1 MLQSKLKVGCFAL
14 TSHYLHQLG
23 ACAKRHSLSLG
34 QKLHAQITKLG
45 LQHYGPLPNSLLEM
59 YGKCGV
65 IDIALKVFDEMP
77 QRDFVSWAT
86 ILTAYNHAGFPHN
99 TLSMFVKM
107 WELDK
112 LQPDHFVIASLVRAC
127 ASLGDVRL
135 GKQVHAHF
143 VVSPFYDDDVVKSSL
158 VDMYSKCGFPDS
170 ARMVFN
176 LIKVKNA
183 ISWTALI
190 SGYARIGRKADALEL
205 FRRMPDKNLLS
216 WSALIS
222 GLVQSGLGN
231 DACSTFVM
239 MRREVDH
246 GADPFI
252 LSSVVAASANMAALQ
267 LGKQLHCLV
276 ILLGFE
282 RNLFISN
289 SLIDMYA
296 KCSDLLAAKDIFS
309 CISKRDVVSWTSIIV
324 GMAQHGQGKEALSLY
339 DEMVKDGV
347 KPNEV
352 TFLGLIYACSHVGL
366 VSNGRHFF
374 NLMVREYGMRPSLH
388 HYTCLLDVLSRSG
401 HLDEAE
407 KLLKTM
413 PYNPDEAAWAALLS
427 ACRKHKNIEVAVR
440 VADHLLC
447 LGPED
452 PSSYILL
459 SNTYAAASMWDN
471 VSKVRKLMSIM
482 DLKREPGYSCI
493 ELAKE
498 SPVFYAGETSH
509 PLQKQLLS
517 LLEELDVEMR
527 KRGYVPDT
535 SYVLH
540 ELEQH
545 EKEKHLLWHSER
557 WAVAYGLLK
566 SAPGT
571 VIRIVK
577 NLRTCGDCHT
587 VLKFISS
594 IVKRE
599 IIVRDINRFHHFKD
613 GSCSCGDFW

>member
-1 MLQSKLKVGCFAL
+1 MHPKKLNIEWFC
-14 TSHYLHQLG
+14 SHYLHQLRS
-23 ACAKRHSLSLG
+23 CAKLQSLSSG
-34 QKLHAQITKLG
+34 QKLHTQITKLG
-45 LQHYGPLPNSLLEM
+45 LHHYGPIPNSLVEM

-65 IDIALKVFDEMP
+65 IDHALKVFDEMP
-77 QRDFVSWAT
+77 QRDPVSWAS
-86 ILTAYNHAGFPHN
+86 ILTAYNHAGFPHK
-99 TLSMFVKM
+99 TLSLFLRM

-112 LQPDHFVIASLVRAC
+112 LLPDHFVIASLVRSC
-127 ASLGDVRL
+127 ASLVDVRL

-143 VVSPFYDDDVVKSSL
+143 VLSPFYEDDVVKSSL
-158 VDMYSKCGFPDS
+158 VDLYSKCGFLDY
-170 ARMVFN
+170 ARMVFDS
-176 LIKVKNA
+176 IKVKNT
-183 ISWTALI
+183 ISWTALV
-190 SGYARIGRKADALEL
+190 SGYARIGRKTDAVEL
-205 FRRMPDKNLLS
+205 FRRMPGRNLLS

-222 GLVQSGLGN
+222 GLVHSGHGN
-231 DACSTFVM
+231 DACSIFRN

-252 LSSVVAASANMAALQ
+252 LSSVIAASANMAALQ

-282 RNLFISN
+282 RNLYISN
-289 SLIDMYA
+289 SLVDMYA
-296 KCSDLLAAKDIFS
+296 KCSDLLAAKGIFS
-309 CISKRDVVSWTSIIV
+309 YISNRDVVSWTSIIV
-324 GMAQHGQGKEALSLY
+324 AMAQHGQAKEALALY
-339 DEMVKDGV
+339 DEMVMDGV

-366 VSNGRHFF
+366 VNKGRHFF
-374 NLMVREYGMRPSLH
+374 NTMVQDYGMKPSLH

-427 ACRKHKNIEVAVR
+427 ACRKHKNTEVAIR

-459 SNTYAAASMWDN
+459 SNTYASASMWDN
-471 VSKVRKLMSIM
+471 VSKVRKIMSTTY
-482 DLKREPGYSCI
+482 LKREPGYSCI
-493 ELAKE
+493 ELAKV
-498 SPVFYAGETSH
+498 SQVFYAGETSH
-509 PLQKQLLS
+509 PMQEKLIG
-517 LLEELDVEMR
+517 LLEELDLEMR

-545 EKEKHLLWHSER
+545 EKERHLLWHSER

-571 VIRIVK
+571 TIRIVK
-577 NLRTCGDCHT
+577 NLRTCGDCHM

>member
-1 MLQSKLKVGCFAL
+1 
-14 TSHYLHQLG
+14 
-23 ACAKRHSLSLG
+23 
-34 QKLHAQITKLG
+34 
-45 LQHYGPLPNSLLEM
+45 M
-59 YGKCGV
+59 YGKCGT
-65 IDIALKVFDEMP
+65 IDYALKVFDEMP
-77 QRDFVSWAT
+77 RRDFVSWAS
-86 ILTAYNHAGFPHN
+86 ILTAYNHAGFPRKM
-99 TLSMFVKM
+99 LYMFLKM

-143 VVSPFYDDDVVKSSL
+143 VVSPFYEDDVVKSAL
-158 VDMYSKCGFPDS
+158 VDMYSKCGFPEY
-170 ARMVFN
+170 ARMVFD
-176 LIKVKNA
+176 LIKVKNT

-190 SGYARIGRKADALEL
+190 SGYARIGRKAEAVEL
-205 FRRMPDKNLLS
+205 FRRMPNKNLLS

-222 GLVQSGLGN
+222 GLVHSGHGN
-231 DACSTFVM
+231 GACSIFRK

-246 GADPFI
+246 GAGADPYI
-252 LSSVVAASANMAALQ
+252 LSSVVAACANMAALQ

-296 KCSDLLAAKDIFS
+296 KCSDLLAAKSIFS

-324 GMAQHGQGKEALSLY
+324 GMAQHGQAKEALLLY
-339 DEMVKDGV
+339 DEMVMNGV

-366 VSNGRHFF
+366 VSKGRHFF
-374 NLMVREYGMRPSLH
+374 NLMVQDYRMKPSLH
-388 HYTCLLDVLSRSG
+388 HYTCLLDVFSRSG
-401 HLDEAE
+401 DLDEAE

-413 PYNPDEAAWAALLS
+413 PYDPDEAAWAALLS
-427 ACRKHKNIEVAVR
+427 ACRKHKNTEVSIR

-459 SNTYAAASMWDN
+459 SNTYAAASMWEN
-471 VSKVRKLMSIM
+471 VSKVRKLMSRM

-498 SPVFYAGETSH
+498 SQVFYAGETSH
-509 PLQKQLLS
+509 PMQEKLVC
-517 LLEELDVEMR
+517 LLEELDLEMR

-545 EKEKHLLWHSER
+545 EKERHLLWHSER

-571 VIRIVK
+571 TIRIVK

-587 VLKFISS
+587 VLKFISC
-594 IVKRE
+594 IVQRE

-613 GSCSCGDFW
+613 GNCSCGDFW

>member
-1 MLQSKLKVGCFAL
+1 MHPKKLNIEWFC
-14 TSHYLHQLG
+14 SHYLHQLRS
-23 ACAKRHSLSLG
+23 CAKLQSLSSG
-34 QKLHAQITKLG
+34 QKLHTQITKLG
-45 LQHYGPLPNSLLEM
+45 LHHYGPIPNSLVEM

-65 IDIALKVFDEMP
+65 IDHALKVFDEMP
-77 QRDFVSWAT
+77 QRHLVSWAS
-86 ILTAYNHAGFPHN
+86 ILTAFNHAGFPHK
-99 TLSMFVKM
+99 TLSLFLGM

-112 LQPDHFVIASLVRAC
+112 LLPDHFVIASLVRSC
-127 ASLGDVRL
+127 ASLVDVRL

-143 VVSPFYDDDVVKSSL
+143 VLSPFYEDDVVKSSL
-158 VDMYSKCGFPDS
+158 VDLYSKCGFLDY
-170 ARMVFN
+170 ARMVFDS
-176 LIKVKNA
+176 IKVKNT
-183 ISWTALI
+183 ISWTALV
-190 SGYARIGRKADALEL
+190 SGYARIGRKTDAVEL

-222 GLVQSGLGN
+222 GLVHSGHGN
-231 DACSTFVM
+231 DACSIYSN

-246 GADPFI
+246 GADPYI
-252 LSSVVAASANMAALQ
+252 LSSVIAASANMAALQ

-276 ILLGFE
+276 LLLGFE

-296 KCSDLLAAKDIFS
+296 KCSDLLAAKGIFS
-309 CISKRDVVSWTSIIV
+309 CMYERDVVSWTSIIV
-324 GMAQHGQGKEALSLY
+324 GMAQHGQAKEALALY
-339 DEMVKDGV
+339 DEMVIGGV

-366 VSNGRHFF
+366 VNKGRHFF
-374 NLMVREYGMRPSLH
+374 DTMVQDYGMKPSLH

-413 PYNPDEAAWAALLS
+413 PYHPDEAAWAALLS
-427 ACRKHKNIEVAVR
+427 ACRKHKNTEVAIR

-459 SNTYAAASMWDN
+459 SNTYASASMWDN
-471 VSKVRKLMSIM
+471 VSKVRKLMSTM

-498 SPVFYAGETSH
+498 SQVFYAGQTSH
-509 PLQKQLLS
+509 PMQEKLIG
-517 LLEELDVEMR
+517 LLEELDLEMR

-545 EKEKHLLWHSER
+545 EKERHLLWHSER

-571 VIRIVK
+571 TIRIVK